1 MQAYITYTVGMKCSQ
16 NHLQYT
22 IRGVPLSL
30 DKVIHRNSKQNH
42 KSLNKTLLEMLTKG
56 AELKETELFND
67 LDSFFGSWVED
78 PAVEL
83 ALLDQRKID
92 AGLWK

>member
-1 MQAYITYTVGMKCSQ
+1 MVHRKSQ
-16 NHLQYT
+16 
-22 IRGVPLSL
+22 
-30 DKVIHRNSKQNH
+30 QNH

-56 AELKETELFND
+56 AGLEETELFTD

-78 PAVEL
+78 LAVEL

-92 AGLWK
+92 EGLWK